1 MARIKLDVPKQFHFK
16 TTIPV
21 RITDI
26 NYGGHMGNDALLS
39 ILHEARIQFL
49 KNWNYTEQDIEGAGL
64 IMADVAIQY
73 KNEAFAGDEL
83 VIEMT
88 AFDFSLTSFDI
99 FYYIT
104 EKKTGKIIALAKTNM
119 VTFDYS
125 EKKMLEV
132 PLLFIQKFK

>member
-1 MARIKLDVPKQFHFK
+1 MARIKLEVPKSYHFK
-16 TTIPV
+16 TIISV
-21 RITDI
+21 RITDV

-49 KNWNYTEQDIEGAGL
+49 KNWNYTEQNVEGAGL

-104 EKKTGKIIALAKTNM
+104 EKKSEKVIALAKTNM

-125 EKKMLEV
+125 ERKMMEV
-132 PLLFIQKFK
+132 PNAFVEKFK